1 MDDVIQSLFEL
12 RYYQTEAVAAVYR
25 EWDRVQSTAV
35 ISATGTGKT
44 EMYLS
49 IGTSYPG
56 RVLVIAH
63 RDYLLNQP
71 INRLRSKGFTDV
83 DIEKAELRSEGRLV
97 GAKMVFAS
105 VQSLCRA
112 ERLATFD
119 PFAFSVVIIDEG
131 HRATAKSYRTILD
144 HFKRNPR
151 LRILILTATPK
162 RKDGIALGTVCDS
175 VAYVFGP
182 KTAIEE
188 GWIVPLRFYRREV
201 KGLDFST
208 VKLKGTDLDQEQ
220 VEQLLMQE
228 EPLHRVCASLAE
240 DRGPTLIFCPGV
252 LIARAYYTLM
262 NKRYRNDRAEVLWA
276 ESDDKKREEVGKKL
290 ANGDI
295 DYLFNCDIATEGYD
309 VPELVRVVWAAP
321 TASLV
326 KFTQGTGRVFRPHSS
341 LRTALTGDRD
351 NAETRR
357 LQIQQSPKPIGM
369 VVTYYPQNCA
379 HQLCEPNDI
388 LGGEDLDPKVK
399 TYAKQIQE
407 ITAAQD
413 GGSDPDKDI
422 ESAEAIVELRALL
435 EKRRDRIRAQ
445 AKTEDTEY
453 DAFGGSRNRSK
464 AEGAKQEKAAAKGIS
479 GDWPPGDPPS
489 DKMIGWFKYK
499 GVDAV
504 GLGMSKSRAY
514 VIRQLVGEHG
524 VSMPTALGYSNK
536 QARGV
541 LASYEKKA
549 VNNGDAN

>member
-1 MDDVIQSLFEL
+1 MSEIIQSLFDL
-12 RYYQTEAVAAVYR
+12 RYYQMEAVSAVYR

-44 EMYLS
+44 EMYLA

-56 RVLVIAH
+56 RVLVVAH

-71 INRLRSKGFTDV
+71 IKRLEKHGFTDV

-131 HRATAKSYRTILD
+131 HRATAKSYRTILE
-144 HFKRNPR
+144 HFKKNPR

-175 VAYVFGP
+175 VAYTFGP
-182 KTAIEE
+182 QTAIEE

-208 VKLKGTDLDQEQ
+208 VKLKGSDLDQEQ

-262 NKRYRNDRAEVLWA
+262 NKRYRPGRAEVLWA
-276 ESDDKKREEVGKKL
+276 DSTDIQREEVGKKL

-341 LRTALTGDRD
+341 LRNSLVGGRD
-351 NAETRR
+351 EAECRR
-357 LQIQQSPKPIGM
+357 LQIQQSPKPMGM
-369 VVTYYPQNCA
+369 VVTYYPQNCT

-388 LGGEDLDPKVK
+388 LGGEDRPADVK
-399 TYAKQIQE
+399 AYSKQIQE
-407 ITAAQD
+407 LTAAQD
-413 GGSDPDKDI
+413 GGSDPNEDTK
-422 ESAEAIVELRALL
+422 SAEAIVELRMLV
-435 EKRRDRIRAQ
+435 EKRRDRLKAE
-445 AKTEDTEY
+445 AKTCDTEY

-464 AEGAKQEKAAAKGIS
+464 ADGAKQEKNAAKSVS
-479 GDWPPGDPPS
+479 GDWPTGKPPS

-499 GVDAV
+499 GVNANEI
-504 GLGMSKSRAY
+504 GMTAWRAF
-514 VIRQLVGEHG
+514 VVRQLVGDHG
-524 VSMPTALGYSNK
+524 VSMQSALSYSK
-536 QARGV
+536 QQALSI
-541 LASYEKKA
+541 LAKYEKKDNSDVA
-549 VNNGDAN
+549 